1 MDINPHS
8 VTGLLGMNWTMS
20 GQKFKSLKR
29 FFVLFCFV
37 SNGIRHNG
45 RLASVVVAGWLC
57 GLLAC
62 YITEDF
68 LLLVNVKIKLRSVL
82 NS

>member
-1 MDINPHS
+1 MDINLHS
-8 VTGLLGMNWTMS
+8 VTALLGMNLDNVRAKI
-20 GQKFKSLKR
+20 QVPEEIF
-29 FFVLFCFV
+29 LFCFV
-37 SNGIRHNG
+37 LNGIRHTD
-45 RLASVVVAGWLC
+45 RLASVIVAGWLS